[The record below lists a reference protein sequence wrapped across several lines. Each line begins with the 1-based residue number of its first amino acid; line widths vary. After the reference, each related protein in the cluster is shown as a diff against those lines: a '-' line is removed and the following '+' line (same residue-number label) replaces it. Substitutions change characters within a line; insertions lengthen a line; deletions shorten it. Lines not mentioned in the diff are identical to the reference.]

1 MHIPVWQAERNLSS
15 GRAHLSP
22 PAPRE
27 HCYDA
32 RPIAFKD
39 EPMVIRRAY
48 WLIPALLLLASPP
61 SRAFDI
67 DLQWMRLTRTA
78 QLDAPESPDSASSGA
93 LYLALEGGEPQA
105 HRTLLSTHQGLY
117 YLNLYRDADYRER
130 SHKLGPLPLF
140 NAEEFRRCRGQYAQP
155 DISSWAG
162 EFSVAR
168 GLLLLGYSVYC
179 PGPEQG
185 KRWEDDRFVLVDG
198 RSPGAP
204 LLALGRA
211 THIDRIELQPLQP
224 LPTGR
229 SADWLA
235 LLNGEGGG
243 RHYSLPSQPTRFTLA
258 QANDDTAAAADRT
271 GDAALRELRRLHG
284 EAFARKGDA
293 QSLAPLREFLM
304 QHDYRQIG
312 SEARDVPRLLNDIA
326 FWLDAAGDPQAAR
339 PLLLEVLR
347 REPERVAV
355 QLNLADIDWKL
366 HLGQPDYSAHPARAQ
381 ERYRLYCS
389 RRLALGLSVPER
401 VVQRLEIDSAS
412 ERACRPHW
420 PLLDAIA
427 ADDLALV
434 ERLLGQGIP
443 GQVVGDDGRTALSL
457 ALRKPN
463 FQIAERLIAAGARLD
478 GRYASRTQ
486 LGLALQQDLGEDPQL
501 QLAARLRFLIEA
513 GAPLEEPELNDRHLL
528 LQHAGNPRELAI
540 FAELLRHPQDVDRR
554 DKDGENAL
562 ARALSAGNFQ
572 AADMLIAAG
581 AQVNQLYDGRLHCES
596 MDTRY
601 SPLQLLAQ
609 SLHIGHYD
617 TAEYRRASLQSFA
630 SLLALGADLGQGQRC
645 GLKGESMLLA
655 RLTVAGR
662 ADLIELL
669 DNFGPPR
676 SPLDYRVSE
685 SAIRELR
692 QTRGQEQRQEQV
704 WKALLA
710 ALERGVPINPPS
722 APGSR
727 SGDPELLAAQQTWLP
742 AERYA
747 ALLQQGADPWASN
760 ARGQSALLKLVEEG
774 REEHLQALAQTL
786 QGRPQYASQCA
797 RPLLDIADSLTRS
810 GRSASP
816 ATRAL
821 VTQMLATD
829 CDPLED
835 FEPNSRR
842 ALAERLSI
850 GLSRLDDAE
859 LIARLEQRLKDLQQ

>member
-1 MHIPVWQAERNLSS
+1 MAARSS
-15 GRAHLSP
+15 YLLVA
-22 PAPRE
+22 
-27 HCYDA
+27 
-32 RPIAFKD
+32 
-39 EPMVIRRAY
+39 
-48 WLIPALLLLASPP
+48 LLLASAP
-61 SRAFDI
+61 SQAFDI
-67 DLQWMRLTRTA
+67 DLHWMRLTKTA
-78 QLDAPESPDSASSGA
+78 QLDQPEYPQSAGSGSI
-93 LYLALEGGEPQA
+93 YLPASEGGEAVA
-105 HRTLLSTHQGLY
+105 HKSLLSEHQGLF

-130 SHKLGPLPLF
+130 SYKLGPLPLF
-140 NAEEFRRCRGQYAQP
+140 SASEYRQCLGESARA
-155 DISSWAG
+155 DISNWAG
-162 EFSVAR
+162 EFNVAR

-185 KRWEDDRFVLVDG
+185 KSWRDDRFVLLDS
-198 RSPGAP
+198 RAPGAP
-204 LLALGRA
+204 LLAVGRA
-211 THIDRIELQPLQP
+211 SSIDSIELQALQP
-224 LPTGR
+224 LPEGLG
-229 SADWLA
+229 ADWLA
-235 LLNGEGGG
+235 LLNSEGGG
-243 RHYSLPSQPTRFTLA
+243 RHHSLPSQPTRFTLA
-258 QANDDTAAAADRT
+258 QATSSEPAAQAARDPV
-271 GDAALRELRRLHG
+271 LSELRRLHA

-326 FWLDAAGDPQAAR
+326 FWLDAADDPQAAR

-347 REPERVAV
+347 REPERIAV

-401 VVQRLEIDSAS
+401 VLQRLEIDSAS

-420 PLLDAIA
+420 PLLDAVA
-427 ADDLALV
+427 TDDLVLV

-463 FQIAERLIAAGARLD
+463 FQIADRLIAAGARLD

-486 LGLALQQDLGEDPQL
+486 LGLALQQDLGEDPRL
-501 QLAARLRFLIEA
+501 QLAPRLRFLAEA
-513 GAPLEEPELNDRHLL
+513 GAPFEEPELNDRHLL

-581 AQVNQLYDGRLHCES
+581 AQVNQLYDGRLNCEN

-609 SLHIGHYD
+609 SLHVGHYD

-655 RLTVAGR
+655 RLVLVGR

-676 SPLDYRVSE
+676 SPLDYRISE
-685 SAIRELR
+685 GAIRELR

-704 WKALLA
+704 WAALLA
-710 ALERGVPINPPS
+710 ALKRGVPINPPS

-727 SGDPELLAAQQTWLP
+727 PADPELFAAQQTWLP

-747 ALLQQGADPWASN
+747 ALLQQGADPWATN
-760 ARGQSALLKLVEEG
+760 ARGQSALLKLVEDG

-797 RPLLDIADSLTRS
+797 RPLQDIADSLTRS

-816 ATRAL
+816 AIQAL
-821 VTQMLATD
+821 VTQMLDSD
-829 CDPLED
+829 CDPLQGT
-835 FEPNSRR
+835 EPANRS

-850 GLSRLDDAE
+850 GLSRLDDTD

>member
-1 MHIPVWQAERNLSS
+1 MAARLSYLL
-15 GRAHLSP
+15 A
-22 PAPRE
+22 A
-27 HCYDA
+27 
-32 RPIAFKD
+32 
-39 EPMVIRRAY
+39 
-48 WLIPALLLLASPP
+48 LLLASAP
-61 SRAFDI
+61 SQAFDI
-67 DLQWMRLTRTA
+67 DLHWMRLTGTA
-78 QLDAPESPDSASSGA
+78 QLDAPEYPESASSGA
-93 LYLALEGGEPQA
+93 FYLAVESGKPLA
-105 HRTLLSTHQGLY
+105 HRTLLSAHQGLY

-130 SHKLGPLPLF
+130 SHKLGPLSLF
-140 NAEEFRRCRGQYAQP
+140 SADEYRRCRGDSAQP

-162 EFSVAR
+162 EFSVTR

-179 PGPEQG
+179 PGPQRG
-185 KRWEDDRFVLVDG
+185 KSWQDDRFVLVDG
-198 RSPGAP
+198 RAPGTP
-204 LLALGRA
+204 LVAVGRP
-211 THIDRIELQPLQP
+211 TRIDNIELHPLQP
-224 LPTGR
+224 LPEGLG
-229 SADWLA
+229 ADWLA
-235 LLNGEGGG
+235 LLNSEDGG
-243 RHYSLPSQPTRFTLA
+243 RHHSLPSQPTRFTLA
-258 QANDDTAAAADRT
+258 QATSSRPAADNA
-271 GDAALRELRRLHG
+271 GDTALRELRRLHA

-347 REPERVAV
+347 REPERIAV

-381 ERYRLYCS
+381 ERYRLYCG

-401 VVQRLEIDSAS
+401 VLQRLQIDAAS
-412 ERACRPHW
+412 EAACRPHW

-427 ADDLALV
+427 ADDLRLV
-434 ERLLGQGIP
+434 ERLLDQGIP

-463 FQIAERLIAAGARLD
+463 FQIADRLIAAGARPS

-501 QLAARLRFLIEA
+501 RLAPRLRFLVEA

-572 AADMLIAAG
+572 AVDMLIAAG

-609 SLHIGHYD
+609 SLHVGQYD

-630 SLLALGADLGQGQRC
+630 SLLAMGADLGQGQRC
-645 GLKGESMLLA
+645 GLTGENMLLA
-655 RLTVAGR
+655 RLTIVGR

-676 SPLDYRVSE
+676 SPLDYRISE
-685 SAIRELR
+685 GAIRELR
-692 QTRGQEQRQEQV
+692 QTRGQEQRQKQV

-710 ALERGVPINPPS
+710 ATKRGVPINPPS

-727 SGDPELLAAQQTWLP
+727 PADPELLAAQQTWLP

-747 ALLQQGADPWASN
+747 ALLQQGADPWAS
-760 ARGQSALLKLVEEG
+760 AAQGHSALAKLVEEN
-774 REEHLQALAQTL
+774 REDHLQAIADALA
-786 QGRPQYASQCA
+786 GRPQYARRCA
-797 RPLLDIADSLTRS
+797 RPLQDIADSLTRS

-835 FEPNSRR
+835 AEPNSRR

-850 GLSRLDDAE
+850 GLSRLDDAQ
-859 LIARLEQRLKDLQQ
+859 LIARLEQRLQDRQQ